1 MPMGMDDQDW
11 EEREMDRLQEE
22 EARKEEHE
30 REQLEAEI
38 RAEEAHQARIDS
50 GYYNE
55 FDD

>member
-1 MPMGMDDQDW
+1 MGMDDQEW

-22 EARKEEHE
+22 EEEKQRMRARELQIEN
-30 REQLEAEI
+30 EI
-38 RAEEAHQARIDS
+38 DASHQARIDS

>member
-1 MPMGMDDQDW
+1 MPMGMDDQEW

-22 EARKEEHE
+22 EEEKQ
-30 REQLEAEI
+30 RI
-38 RAEEAHQARIDS
+38 RAREFQIENEIDASHQARIDS